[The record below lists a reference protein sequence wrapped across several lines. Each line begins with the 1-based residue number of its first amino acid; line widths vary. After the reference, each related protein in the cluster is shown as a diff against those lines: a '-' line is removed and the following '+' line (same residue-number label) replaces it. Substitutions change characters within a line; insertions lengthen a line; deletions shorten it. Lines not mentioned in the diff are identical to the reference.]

1 MTNTTP
7 SRLGIVNGASPS
19 NFAADNALFLKVFAG
34 EVLTAFDENN
44 VMKDL
49 HTMRTISSGK
59 SAQFPVTAKANAAYH
74 TPGTP
79 LLGTQTIAHNEV
91 VINIDDLLIADTF
104 IANIDEAKN
113 HYDVR
118 SEYSRLLGMAL
129 AKKFDVQ
136 TMQVG
141 VLAARGSATVTGG
154 NGGST
159 ITTGAGS
166 GAITGAQL
174 AAAIFGAAEAMD
186 EKDVPENDR
195 VAIVKPEEYYKLV
208 QTTDVINRDWGGSG
222 VYADGTVLRVAGIQ
236 IVKSNNLP
244 TTNISSATSGTNN
257 TYHGNF
263 TNVKALVMQKSAIG
277 TVKLMDLAV
286 EQTSGD
292 FEIMYQGTLMA
303 AKYAMGH
310 GILRPDCA
318 VEIKAT
324 A

>member
-1 MTNTTP
+1 MTNATP
-7 SRLGIVNGASPS
+7 SRLGVVNAASSP
-19 NFAADNALFLKVFAG
+19 NYAQANALFLKVFAG
-34 EVLTAFDENN
+34 EVLTAFEENN
-44 VMKDL
+44 VMQNL
-49 HTMRTISSGK
+49 HTSRTISSGK
-59 SAQFPVTAKANAAYH
+59 SAQFPVTGKANAAYH

-79 LLGTQTIAHNEV
+79 LLGTQAIKHNEV
-91 VINIDDLLIADTF
+91 VVNIDDMLVADTF

-118 SEYSRLLGMAL
+118 AEYSRLLGMAL
-129 AKKFDVQ
+129 AKKFDQQ

-141 VLAARGSATVTGG
+141 LLAARASATITGG
-154 NGGST
+154 NGGT
-159 ITTGAGS
+159 TLTTGAGS

-174 AAAIFGAAEAMD
+174 AAAIFDAAKAMD
-186 EKDVPENDR
+186 EKDVPENER

-208 QTTDVINRDWGGSG
+208 QETNVINRDWGGAG
-222 VYADGTVLRVAGIQ
+222 VYADGTVLRVAGVQ

-244 TTNISSATSGTNN
+244 QASISAATGENN
-257 TYHGNF
+257 TYNGDF
-263 TNVKALVMQKSAIG
+263 TNVKALVMQKQAIG

-286 EQTSGD
+286 ERTSGD
-292 FEIMYQGTLMA
+292 FEVMYQGTLMA

-310 GILRPDCA
+310 GILRPECA

>member
-1 MTNTTP
+1 MTNVTP
-7 SRLGIVNGASPS
+7 SRLGIVNAASPS
-19 NFAADNALFLKVFAG
+19 GFAADNALFLKVFAG
-34 EVLTAFDENN
+34 EVLTAFEENN

-49 HTMRTISSGK
+49 HTSRTISSGK
-59 SAQFPVTAKANAAYH
+59 SAQFPVTGKANAAYH
-74 TPGTP
+74 TVGTP
-79 LLGTQTIAHNEV
+79 LLGTQQIQHNEV
-91 VINIDDLLIADTF
+91 VINIDDMLIADTF

-118 SEYSRLLGMAL
+118 AEYSRLLGMAL
-129 AKKFDVQ
+129 AKKFDQQ

-141 VLAARGSATVTGG
+141 LLAARASATVSGG
-154 NGGST
+154 NGGT
-159 ITTGAGS
+159 TLTTGAGG

-174 AAAIFGAAEAMD
+174 AAAIFDAAKAMD
-186 EKDVPENDR
+186 EKDVPETER

-208 QTTDVINRDWGGSG
+208 QETNVINRDWGGAG
-222 VYADGTVLRVAGIQ
+222 VYADGTVLRVAGVQ

-244 TTNISSATSGTNN
+244 QASVSAATGENN
-257 TYHGNF
+257 TYNGDF
-263 TNVKALVMQKSAIG
+263 TNVKALVMQKQAIG

-286 EQTSGD
+286 ERTSGD

-310 GILRPDCA
+310 GILRPECA